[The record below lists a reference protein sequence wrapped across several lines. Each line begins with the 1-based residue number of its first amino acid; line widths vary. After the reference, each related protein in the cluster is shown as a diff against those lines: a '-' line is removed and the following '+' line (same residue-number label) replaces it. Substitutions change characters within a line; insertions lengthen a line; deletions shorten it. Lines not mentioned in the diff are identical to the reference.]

1 MNEPRTGCAFP
12 MGRDLYGFYPPNTA
26 GPAIIESPAVLEAV
40 LAETPEAGVFVEI
53 GTWGGATAAWIAD
66 RRPGMTVL
74 SVDRFASVL
83 CRLLWIVN
91 RRANMQLFTGDS
103 ATFYSVA
110 RQGFAAAVF
119 VDGDHTEE
127 GVLADLRG
135 AERIVR
141 PGGAIMAHDYRQPG
155 IPGVALAVDRFC
167 SETDWHIVRQ
177 VASMVVLRKGVQ
189 R

>member
-1 MNEPRTGCAFP
+1 MDVCGH
-12 MGRDLYGFYPPNTA
+12 YWPNTA
-26 GPAIIESPAVLEAV
+26 GPSIVESPAVLEAI
-40 LAETPEAGVFVEI
+40 LAETPQSGVFVEI

-74 SVDRFASVL
+74 SVDSFASVL

-91 RRANMQLFTGDS
+91 RRPNMQLFAGDS

-110 RQGFAAAVF
+110 REGFAVAVF
-119 VDGDHTEE
+119 VDGDHTEK

-135 AERIVR
+135 AERIVM
-141 PGGAIMAHDYRQPG
+141 PGGAIMGHDYRQPG

-167 SETDWHIVRQ
+167 ADTGWRVTKQ
-177 VASMVVLRKGVQ
+177 VASMVVLR
-189 R
+189 REASR